1 MHQHQQGMLLHSF
14 LPPSLVRVADGEVAF
29 EGERDDHED
38 GGAHRHV
45 RHHVGVLHHRRQ
57 ALCKINSIN
66 TQQLTADS
74 AYDIQN
80 SRHMIP
86 LSAHQCRRIDTNA
99 IRVVSNIWIRIRLFS
114 TIDFKQS
121 HVYSIF
127 LEKLDNI
134 KNKMNL

>member
-1 MHQHQQGMLLHSF
+1 MLLPSF
-14 LPPSLVRVADGEVAF
+14 LCPSLVRVADGEVAF

-57 ALCKINSIN
+57 ALCKINTTGLLDS
-66 TQQLTADS
+66 QQLTADS

-86 LSAHQCRRIDTNA
+86 LSAHQCRRVVELNTNA
-99 IRVVSNIWIRIRLFS
+99 IRVVSNIWINIELFS
-114 TIDFKQS
+114 HTRF
-121 HVYSIF
+121 YCF
-127 LEKLDNI
+127 LS
-134 KNKMNL
+134 

>member
-1 MHQHQQGMLLHSF
+1 MGMF

-38 GGAHRHV
+38 RGAHRDV

-57 ALCKINSIN
+57 ALCKINTGLLDS
-66 TQQLTADS
+66 QQLTADS

-86 LSAHQCRRIDTNA
+86 LSA
-99 IRVVSNIWIRIRLFS
+99 IRVVSDI
-114 TIDFKQS
+114 
-121 HVYSIF
+121 
-127 LEKLDNI
+127 
-134 KNKMNL
+134 